1 MDNVG
6 LFLWS
11 RSWIG
16 GLVFPFPTW
25 SQIGE
30 GILVSARTS
39 FCLGLGCSRP
49 GTGGC
54 VWGGEGRGGWGRG
67 SRIWV
72 TPGLA
77 PGRAGGGGG
86 LCLAG
91 GAISGLLT
99 WAWSG
104 VLGPSVTDAGDE
116 MTRQWGLSA
125 GQWPFQPL
133 CSHRAGEDDIARP
146 RDQGARSWLG
156 RGADPGTGDAREGL
170 QPELGGVAGF
180 SWPSCRLS
188 QR

>member
-1 MDNVG
+1 MNKTPTRQIKTSLELSVSRPPVWGNRTPVSTQPGGRCVQCHLVYQGGRWHVKRLDNVG

-77 PGRAGGGGG
+77 PGRAGGG
-86 LCLAG
+86 A
-91 GAISGLLT
+91 
-99 WAWSG
+99 
-104 VLGPSVTDAGDE
+104 V
-116 MTRQWGLSA
+116 SA
-125 GQWPFQPL
+125 SLVEQSQA
-133 CSHRAGEDDIARP
+133 CSR
-146 RDQGARSWLG
+146 G
-156 RGADPGTGDAREGL
+156 RGQGSWDRVSLTPGMK
-170 QPELGGVAGF
+170 
-180 SWPSCRLS
+180 
-188 QR
+188 